1 MDRRHIPLTNTLEA
15 FTVMGSF
22 SYAAYSTAKAVMVA
36 LFYVLFFG
44 LGFDFRQNPRILAV
58 IAIHAEREN
67 HCTIELMLL
76 FERGILQILAV
87 IFHQDFKHHN
97 RTTSCGRGAL
107 VLAVNRRRGNVF
119 CRPIIRFIR
128 RWRR

>member
-36 LFYVLFFG
+36 LFYCCFFG

-67 HCTIELMLL
+67 HCILYRDTHLSLPVKVMKRGRILL
-76 FERGILQILAV
+76 
-87 IFHQDFKHHN
+87 
-97 RTTSCGRGAL
+97 SL
-107 VLAVNRRRGNVF
+107 VLI
-119 CRPIIRFIR
+119 P
-128 RWRR
+128 

>member
-67 HCTIELMLL
+67 HCTAD
-76 FERGILQILAV
+76 FV
-87 IFHQDFKHHN
+87 I
-97 RTTSCGRGAL
+97 
-107 VLAVNRRRGNVF
+107 VLA
-119 CRPIIRFIR
+119 
-128 RWRR
+128 

>member
-67 HCTIELMLL
+67 HCSGPHLYINRHQLSWVEDTNNNIKQYA
-76 FERGILQILAV
+76 IL
-87 IFHQDFKHHN
+87 
-97 RTTSCGRGAL
+97 
-107 VLAVNRRRGNVF
+107 
-119 CRPIIRFIR
+119 
-128 RWRR
+128 

>member
-1 MDRRHIPLTNTLEA
+1 
-15 FTVMGSF
+15 MGSF

-67 HCTIELMLL
+67 HCNTKYRNNNWLKELRLSQMVVY
-76 FERGILQILAV
+76 R
-87 IFHQDFKHHN
+87 
-97 RTTSCGRGAL
+97 
-107 VLAVNRRRGNVF
+107 
-119 CRPIIRFIR
+119 
-128 RWRR
+128 

>member
-1 MDRRHIPLTNTLEA
+1 
-15 FTVMGSF
+15 MGSF

-67 HCTIELMLL
+67 HCTV
-76 FERGILQILAV
+76 R
-87 IFHQDFKHHN
+87 
-97 RTTSCGRGAL
+97 
-107 VLAVNRRRGNVF
+107 
-119 CRPIIRFIR
+119 
-128 RWRR
+128 